1 MFYEVWVLEDHRW
14 FLELLWWTDGKQEN
28 PVIDWET
35 NVHVFGSTSSP
46 GCSNYALK
54 KWSLDYKD
62 VCGSRASETLCWN
75 FYVDDMLKSVKS
87 EEVAV
92 ELVKDVKL
100 MCNV

>member
-35 NVHVFGSTSSP
+35 NVHVFGS
-46 GCSNYALK
+46 